1 MRVKRILHYNGD
13 AKSIIYYIFP
23 FIGLWMDART
33 NAQHINYEPEMG
45 FKVTLIRLFQMYYTA

>member
-23 FIGLWMDART
+23 FIGLGMDART

-45 FKVTLIRLFQMYYTA
+45 FKVT